1 MCICK
6 MLLCPS
12 RAVPVSGVP
21 AVPSPPCE
29 RQKGVGSLS
38 TYGMP
43 EETILGPLSVLG
55 GPKTMRV
62 VLNSSSSSLV
72 RVVLNSSSSKPSSLL
87 CRGSR
92 GRAHRR
98 ARRCG
103 TRRSWPTSRLSAPRC
118 TRGLD
123 KRRMPARKRER
134 MRKAARADVHDGLQ
148 CLPGGWAPHGDTRG

>member
-55 GPKTMRV
+55 GPETMRV
-62 VLNSSSSSLV
+62 VFNSSSSSLV

-87 CRGSR
+87 CRGSH
-92 GRAHRR
+92 GPSRA
-98 ARRCG
+98 
-103 TRRSWPTSRLSAPRC
+103 P
-118 TRGLD
+118 
-123 KRRMPARKRER
+123 
-134 MRKAARADVHDGLQ
+134 
-148 CLPGGWAPHGDTRG
+148 